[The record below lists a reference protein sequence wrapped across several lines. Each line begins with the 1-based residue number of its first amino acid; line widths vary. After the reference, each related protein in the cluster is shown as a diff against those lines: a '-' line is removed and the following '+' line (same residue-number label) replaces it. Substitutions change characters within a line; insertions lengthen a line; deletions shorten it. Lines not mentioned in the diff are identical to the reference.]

1 MAAALPVGSRRLMK
15 RWRHHIWLEKV
26 SHHGPQWERWRPVEN
41 SGQQPKIRKHS
52 LSSIRG
58 TAFYPVI
65 HGIPKTPAIAEAI
78 SLLKPRPVGLI
89 VMVPCKTKFEAY
101 KVTRRPE
108 FAGMKC
114 GSVRGDR
121 IKNDPDTIARLNGYQ
136 RYVPDDGQAWVQK
149 PRVKLNEDDNA
160 QVNPPKRE
168 TGCN

>member
-1 MAAALPVGSRRLMK
+1 MAAALPVGSRRVMK
-15 RWRHHIWLEKV
+15 RVRRPMLMEKV
-26 SHHGPQWERWRPVEN
+26 SHHGPTWNRWRVVGW
-41 SGQQPKIRKHS
+41 SRTPKTKQHPTNTIHGSR
-52 LSSIRG
+52 
-58 TAFYPVI
+58 FYPVI
-65 HGIPKTPAIAEAI
+65 HGIPKTPEIAEAI
-78 SLLKPRPVGLI
+78 KFLKPRPVGLI
-89 VMVPCKTKFEAY
+89 VMVACRTKFEAY

-149 PRVKLNEDDNA
+149 PRVKLSGDDNS

-168 TGCN
+168 AGEE